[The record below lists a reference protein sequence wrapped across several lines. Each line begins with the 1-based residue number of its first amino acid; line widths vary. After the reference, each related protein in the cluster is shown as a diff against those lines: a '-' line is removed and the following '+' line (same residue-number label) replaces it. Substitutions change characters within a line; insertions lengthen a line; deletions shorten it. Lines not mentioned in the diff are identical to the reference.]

1 MTDTVTTP
9 SIAAELYNWQREALN
24 RAGLRIV
31 TPATEEPVT
40 LEETAAHLRMEA
52 YGSPAEYPEATL
64 VEAFITAAREY
75 VEHETGL
82 ILAPQTLELT
92 GRSFSGLCRW
102 PGDLGIQLRVAPVNG
117 ITSVTY
123 IDGDGVTQTLA
134 TDAYEL
140 DDVAQV
146 PTLFPAYGA
155 SGWPAARDQVNSV
168 RIQFAAGYSRT
179 SGSPTT
185 AIIPQLLRSAVLLM
199 VGHLY
204 ENREETSRGEGGA
217 TLLNQIPL
225 GISSLIQRYAIRNG
239 FA

>member
-9 SIAAELYNWQREALN
+9 TITAGLYNWQRDALN

-31 TPATEEPVT
+31 ASATEELVT
-40 LEETAAHLRMEA
+40 LEEAAEHLRIEA

-64 VEAFITAAREY
+64 IEALITAAREY

-82 ILAPQTLELT
+82 ILAPQTLELS
-92 GRSFSGLCRW
+92 GRSFYGLCRW
-102 PGDLGIQLRVAPVNG
+102 PGDLGIPLRTAPVSG
-117 ITSVTY
+117 ILSVAY

-134 TDAYEL
+134 NDAYIL

-146 PTLFPAYGA
+146 PALFPAYGVSA
-155 SGWPAARDQVNSV
+155 WPASRDQVNSV
-168 RIQFAAGYSRT
+168 RIQFVAGYSRT

-185 AIIPQLLRSAVLLM
+185 AIIPQLLRSAILLM
-199 VGHLY
+199 TGHLF
-204 ENREETSRGEGGA
+204 ENREETTRTDGGPLA
-217 TLLNQIPL
+217 QIPL
-225 GISSLIQRYAIRNG
+225 GISSLIQRYTIRNG